1 MHLISCVQVDEAEAR
16 AFLEEEDVRKEE
28 VVAVTGEG
36 DEGEQREGE
45 EEEEL
50 EIE

>member
-1 MHLISCVQVDEAEAR
+1 MGEAEAR
-16 AFLEEEDVRKEE
+16 AFLEEEDVKEDQ
-28 VVAVTGEG
+28 VALMSGEG
-36 DEGEQREGE
+36 GKGEQEWEGE